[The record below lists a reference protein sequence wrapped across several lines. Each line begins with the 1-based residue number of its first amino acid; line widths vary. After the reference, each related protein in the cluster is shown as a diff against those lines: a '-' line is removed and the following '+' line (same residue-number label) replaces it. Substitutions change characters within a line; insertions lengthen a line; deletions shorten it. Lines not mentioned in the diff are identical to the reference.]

1 MYLMLSLHYILK
13 YPGCRD
19 QGGRFREPSSWAGG
33 SCWTFRGFLGL
44 LLAVLGAS
52 AGTQGALEANGCT
65 QWPNNQ
71 QLCGCSQGEKSW
83 VSHKEGDE
91 ESGLLQL
98 CRVGHGGKGCKCKRK
113 QISIFIILPLE

>member
-33 SCWTFRGFLGL
+33 SCWHFHGFLGL

-52 AGTQGALEANGCT
+52 SGCWHAGSLG
-65 QWPNNQ
+65 
-71 QLCGCSQGEKSW
+71 SKW
-83 VSHKEGDE
+83 VYAVAKQPATVWV
-91 ESGLLQL
+91 LT
-98 CRVGHGGKGCKCKRK
+98 GGKELGLTQRGR
-113 QISIFIILPLE
+113 